1 MLPYPHTQKSANL
14 SSYLDSSQ
22 GNIFYQEAGAGGGVG
37 GAARIQS
44 ALWKMVT
51 IRRLGRLPVARAQI

>member
-22 GNIFYQEAGAGGGVG
+22 GNIFYQEAGAGGGAG
-37 GAARIQS
+37 GRHGSKVLSGRWSQS
-44 ALWKMVT
+44 ED
-51 IRRLGRLPVARAQI
+51 